1 MCIEK
6 KFGQRIREIRE
17 NQGISQEQFALKIG
31 LDRTYYSSVENG
43 RRNVS
48 IRNIS
53 KIAEGFNITI
63 SELFSTIR

>member
-31 LDRTYYSSVENG
+31 LDRTYYNSVENG